1 MTAIESTEEL
11 QAKLLVHLDELV
23 DPAQPWRLA
32 DSPLGG
38 RGMFATRD
46 IKVNE
51 VIFRDRTLII
61 GPRAAKFEFPTC
73 VMCYKRLSQP
83 DVCGRGCGLS
93 ICPVDSDGK
102 CQEREEHRAECELIA
117 SWDVKNKG
125 EVSMNT
131 LRSLT
136 TIRGL
141 LLSGN
146 DADILQTLQSNPCAQ
161 VVAEVE
167 RTVAEMNNFPK
178 ELKPQLYKICSVL
191 NTNAFET
198 KLSNELHSEEDSLR
212 GSFCLDDLS
221 HSLACFLSLSLC
233 LSNSIEI
240 ENFLRKS
247 KIK

>member
-1 MTAIESTEEL
+1 MSAITTEEL
-11 QAKLLVHLDELV
+11 QAKLIVHLGDLA
-23 DPAQPWRLA
+23 DSTSPWRLD

-46 IKVNE
+46 IEVNE
-51 VIFRDRTLII
+51 IIFRDRTLIL

-73 VMCYKRLSQP
+73 VICYKRLSKQ
-83 DVCGRGCGLS
+83 DVCKKGCGLS
-93 ICPVDSDGK
+93 ICPRDSENQ
-102 CQEREEHRAECELIA
+102 CQDRDEHRKECELIG
-117 SWDVKNKG
+117 SWDVKNKE

-146 DADILQTLQSNPCAQ
+146 DQDILQTLQSNPCAQ

-167 RTVAEMNNFPK
+167 RTVNEMNKFPN
-178 ELKPQLYKICSVL
+178 ELKAPLYKICSVL

-212 GSFCLDDLS
+212 GKEKRDAIKVFSFVFCDHTFS
-221 HSLACFLSLSLC
+221 FFSIFYYSL
-233 LSNSIEI
+233 I
-240 ENFLRKS
+240 
-247 KIK
+247 